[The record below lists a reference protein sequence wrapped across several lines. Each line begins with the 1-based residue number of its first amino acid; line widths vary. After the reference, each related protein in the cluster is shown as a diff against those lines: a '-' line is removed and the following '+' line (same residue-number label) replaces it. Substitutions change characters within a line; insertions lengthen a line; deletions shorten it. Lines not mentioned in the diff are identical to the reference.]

1 MRPLVES
8 LPVALNRTA
17 NAIRPGLRSVFSSFG
32 LTEPQWRAMRAL
44 WDHEADTDMTLSELA
59 AVSYVDPSVLV
70 GVLDRLERDGM
81 AIRVRSQQDRRRV
94 HISLTEKGKALRV
107 DVNPLIDQAYVRLET
122 VLEPHEWK
130 QLHHLLD
137 KLRAGALELEG
148 LAEDMWVAD

>member
-8 LPVALNRTA
+8 LPTALNRA
-17 NAIRPGLRSVFSSFG
+17 SNAVRPGLRNVFSAFG

-44 WDHEADTDMTLSELA
+44 WAHDGETDMTLSELA

-70 GVLDRLERDGM
+70 GVLDRLERDGL
-81 AIRVRSQQDRRRV
+81 AQRVRSLADRRRV
-94 HISLTEKGKALRV
+94 HISLTAKGTALRHEV
-107 DVNPLIDQAYVRLET
+107 DPLIEQAYERLET

-137 KLRAGALELEG
+137 KLRTGALELEG
-148 LAEDMWVAD
+148 LAEDAWAAD